1 MKVIPSLLAALTVAA
16 FAAPGISFAGDST
29 GTAMRMAQAGP
40 PTSGWGAPGAAP
52 APAAS
57 PGAAP
62 PPSSGWAAPGAPAGA
77 PGPAPMMAPMA
88 PPPGA
93 GTGWSGGGGGGG
105 GRDCGGEF
113 MPLRADAEKKAAAIK
128 AAAATK
134 QQPAVCAAFR
144 NFAAAEAK
152 VIKYVEEHGAECR
165 IPPDAAKMLKTNHA
179 KTLEIRT
186 KVCDTASNPQPRM
199 PSLSDALGTSRVP
212 TAPQENT
219 LGKRSGST
227 FDTLT
232 GNSLNR

>member
-1 MKVIPSLLAALTVAA
+1 MRLTTGLLPSVLAVLTLAAPVVAA
-16 FAAPGISFAGDST
+16 LGTPALAQAP
-29 GTAMRMAQAGP
+29 AGP
-40 PTSGWGAPGAAP
+40 PTSGWSAPGAAP
-52 APAAS
+52 AQA
-57 PGAAP
+57 PGAPAAP
-62 PPSSGWAAPGAPAGA
+62 PPSSGWAPPGAAAPAAPPGGA
-77 PGPAPMMAPMA
+77 PG
-88 PPPGA
+88 GA
-93 GTGWSGGGGGGG
+93 GWQASGG

-128 AAAATK
+128 AASATK
-134 QQPAVCAAFR
+134 KQPVVCAAFK

-152 VIKYVEEHGAECR
+152 VVKYVEEHGAECR
-165 IPPDAAKMLKTNHA
+165 IPPEATKMMKANHA

-186 KVCDTASNPQPRM
+186 KVCDMAAAPQPRA

-219 LGKRSGST
+219 VGKKSGST